1 MTMRQNI
8 LKLMQMNLSV
18 YRIAKDAEVPE
29 NTVRRLW
36 RGESSLDNI
45 TLSFAEK
52 LNKYYLEVVKMT
64 QTVKFE
70 GKEITLTQDPY
81 LDGTH
86 EDPCYKAAGV
96 DTEGNDVVVKW
107 EIYEHWLN
115 EDGSLNGEL
124 EDESDACDWDNPVDV
139 INV

>member
-1 MTMRQNI
+1 MRENI
-8 LKLMQMNLSV
+8 LKIMNMNISV
-18 YRIAKDAEVPE
+18 YRIAKEAGIPE

-36 RGESSLDNI
+36 KGESSLDNV
-45 TLSFAEK
+45 TLLLAEK

-64 QTVKFE
+64 QTVTFE
-70 GKEITLTQDPY
+70 GKEITLTQDAY

-86 EDPCYKAAGV
+86 EASYYQASGV
-96 DTEGNDVVVKW
+96 DTDGNDVIVKW

-124 EDESDACDWDNPVDV
+124 EDESDACDWDKPVDV